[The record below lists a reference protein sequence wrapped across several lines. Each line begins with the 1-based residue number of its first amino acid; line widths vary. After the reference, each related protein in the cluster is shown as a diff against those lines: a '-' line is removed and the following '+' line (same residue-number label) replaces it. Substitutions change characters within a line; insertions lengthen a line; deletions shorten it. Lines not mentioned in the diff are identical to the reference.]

1 MFPQTFF
8 KDTYYLQRILKFAGY
23 DCGIIDGIRGA
34 KTNKAIENWLLD
46 CDKYRKEYGI
56 LDERTEKN
64 LDSLLPSVQKVFRV
78 WYAEKVKA
86 WQEKNGVTV
95 KIICGTRTIQEQN
108 DLYAIGR
115 TKKGSKVTNA
125 KGGSSFHNFGIAF
138 DIGIFKGSSYLTND
152 DIYKKLVDEC
162 GTPDEMLNGG
172 SWQKFK
178 DYPHFEV
185 AKYGSKS
192 ANVRK
197 VWQKL

>member
-1 MFPQTFF
+1 MIPQTFF
-8 KDTYYLQRILKFAGY
+8 KDTFYLQRLLKFAGY
-23 DCGIIDGIRGA
+23 DCGKIDGIRGN
-34 KTNKAIENWLLD
+34 KTNKAIENWLLESD
-46 CDKYRKEYGI
+46 RYRKQYGL
-56 LDERTEKN
+56 LDKRTEEN
-64 LDSLLPSVQKVFRV
+64 IFSLIPQIQQKVRFWFV
-78 WYAEKVKA
+78 SKVIP
-86 WQEKNGVTV
+86 WMNNTGYTV
-95 KIICGTRTIQEQN
+95 KVICGTRTIQEQN
-108 DLYAIGR
+108 ELYAIGR

-162 GTPDEMLNGG
+162 GTPEGMLNGG
-172 SWQKFK
+172 SWQTFK

-197 VWQKL
+197 IWNKL